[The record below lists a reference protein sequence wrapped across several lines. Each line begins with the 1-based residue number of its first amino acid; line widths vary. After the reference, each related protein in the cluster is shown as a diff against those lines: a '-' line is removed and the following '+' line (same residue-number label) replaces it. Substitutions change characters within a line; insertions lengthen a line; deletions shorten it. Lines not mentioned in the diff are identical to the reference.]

1 MLVTTKDKI
10 IIDIICDKKYARCLL
25 KKVQGWKLI
34 PYSAIKWVSDNW
46 YYIDTKRSVKNG
58 N

>member
-10 IIDIICDKKYARCLL
+10 IIDIICDKTYARCLL
-25 KKVQGWKLI
+25 KKVQGWKII

-46 YYIDTKRSVKNG
+46 YYIDTKRSIK
-58 N
+58 